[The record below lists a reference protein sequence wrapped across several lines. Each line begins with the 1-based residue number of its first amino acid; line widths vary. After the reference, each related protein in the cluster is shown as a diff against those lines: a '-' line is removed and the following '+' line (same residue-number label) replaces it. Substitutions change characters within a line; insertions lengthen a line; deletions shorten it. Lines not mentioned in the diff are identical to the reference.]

1 MGDGRVFGGAV
12 SIVHV
17 GDRHQNSIFG
27 VVDCLANRA
36 QRIRSFL
43 HRLFALPFVN
53 FTNKLVD
60 LTKNGL
66 VARDSPL
73 VSAGEDMLVIVF
85 KLLPADCADHMVR
98 AGLRLFEAHWVF
110 FVWQ

>member
-1 MGDGRVFGGAV
+1 LGDGHVLRGVV
-12 SIVHV
+12 SDVHV
-17 GDRHQNSIFG
+17 NDRDQHGILG
-27 VVDCLANRA
+27 VVDRLA
-36 QRIRSFL
+36 
-43 HRLFALPFVN
+43 
-53 FTNKLVD
+53 NKLVN
-60 LTKNGL
+60 LTENGL

-98 AGLRLFEAHWVF
+98 AGLRLFEAHWVL

>member
-1 MGDGRVFGGAV
+1 LGDGNVLRGVV
-12 SIVHV
+12 SDVHV
-17 GDRHQNSIFG
+17 NDRDQHGILG
-27 VVDCLANRA
+27 VVDRLA
-36 QRIRSFL
+36 
-43 HRLFALPFVN
+43 
-53 FTNKLVD
+53 NKLVN
-60 LTKNGL
+60 LTENGL

-98 AGLRLFEAHWVF
+98 AGLRLFEAHLAL

>member
-1 MGDGRVFGGAV
+1 MV
-12 SIVHV
+12 SDVHV
-17 GDRHQNSIFG
+17 NDRDQHGILG
-27 VVDCLANRA
+27 VVDRLA
-36 QRIRSFL
+36 
-43 HRLFALPFVN
+43 
-53 FTNKLVD
+53 NKLVN
-60 LTKNGL
+60 LTENGL

-98 AGLRLFEAHWVF
+98 AGLRLFEAHWVL

>member
-1 MGDGRVFGGAV
+1 LGDGNVLRGVV
-12 SIVHV
+12 SDVHV
-17 GDRHQNSIFG
+17 NDRDQHGILG
-27 VVDCLANRA
+27 VVDRLA
-36 QRIRSFL
+36 
-43 HRLFALPFVN
+43 
-53 FTNKLVD
+53 NKLVN
-60 LTKNGL
+60 LTENGL

-98 AGLRLFEAHWVF
+98 AGLRLFEAHWVL